1 MNTLRN
7 NIMAVGAAAVCISS
21 ALAGGEGWT
30 SDFEAAK
37 KQAAEE
43 NKNLL
48 IDFTGSD
55 WCGWCIRLKEEV
67 FDKDEFNK
75 GIADNFVLVE
85 IDFPQDDS
93 KLSAETKAQNEKLGD
108 EYAVQG
114 YPTIML
120 TDSAGKPYAQTG
132 YQDGGPDAYLEHLDE
147 LTEAQQTFNDEVAK
161 ADELEGVAKAEA
173 LVAALKAI
181 ELDDAV
187 VAKFYGKVIDTI
199 KASDPE
205 DSTGYV
211 KNIEADEKFAAFE
224 NKLNEL
230 GNEEKFDEALVL
242 VEETLKSGDFD
253 GERQQNIMFIKGI
266 IHAEMGKFDES
277 LAAIDAAKEIAP
289 DSEMAANLD
298 QVKERILELKA
309 EEEAA
314 PSEEESPEEE

>member
-7 NIMAVGAAAVCISS
+7 NLMAVGAAAFCISS
-21 ALAGGEGWT
+21 AFAGGEGWT

-75 GIADNFVLVE
+75 GVADSFVLVE

-93 KLSAETKAQNEKLGD
+93 KLSEETKVQNERLGD
-108 EYAVQG
+108 EYSVQG

-120 TDSAGKPYAQTG
+120 TDAAGKPYAQTG
-132 YQDGGPDAYLEHLDE
+132 YQEGGPEAYLEHLDE
-147 LTEAQQTFNDEVAK
+147 LTGAQKTFDEEVAK
-161 ADELEGVAKAEA
+161 AEELEGVAKAEA
-173 LVAALKAI
+173 LVAALKAV
-181 ELDDAV
+181 ELDDGV
-187 VAKFYGKVIDTI
+187 IAKFYGDVIDMI

-205 DSTGYV
+205 DSTGFV
-211 KNIEADEKFAAFE
+211 KNIEADEKFAVFE

-242 VEETLKSGDFD
+242 VEDTLKSGDFD

-277 LAAIDAAKEIAP
+277 LAAIDAAKELAP

-298 QVKERILELKA
+298 QVKERILELKEEA
-309 EEEAA
+309 DASEEE
-314 PSEEESPEEE
+314 PSEEE

>member
-1 MNTLRN
+1 MKNLRN
-7 NIMAVGAAAVCISS
+7 NIVALSAAAVCISS
-21 ALAGGEGWT
+21 SLAGGEGWT

-37 KQAAEE
+37 KQAVEE

-75 GIADNFVLVE
+75 GIADKFVLVE

-93 KLSAETKAQNEKLGD
+93 KLSEETKAQNEKLG
-108 EYAVQG
+108 EAYAVQG

-120 TDSAGKPYAQTG
+120 TDATGKPYAQTG
-132 YQDGGPDAYLEHLDE
+132 YQEGGPEAYVEHLDE
-147 LTEAQQTFNDEVAK
+147 LTGAQKTFDDKLAK
-161 ADELEGVAKAEA
+161 AKELEGAAKAEA
-173 LVAALKAI
+173 LVAALDALD
-181 ELDDAV
+181 LDDGLIG
-187 VAKFYGKVIDTI
+187 KFYADIVEMI
-199 KASDPE
+199 KTSDPE

-211 KNIEADEKFAAFE
+211 KNIESDEKFAAFE

-230 GNEEKFDEALVL
+230 GNGQKFDEALTL

-266 IHAEMGKFDES
+266 LHAEKGDFDDA
-277 LAAIDAAKEIAP
+277 LAAIDTAKEIAP
-289 DSEMAANLD
+289 DSEMAAHLD
-298 QVKERILELKA
+298 QVKERILELKNEA
-309 EEEAA
+309 DSSDEE
-314 PSEEESPEEE
+314 PSDEE

>member
-1 MNTLRN
+1 MKIFKN
-7 NIMAVGAAAVCISS
+7 NIMAAGVAAVCISS

-67 FDKDEFNK
+67 FDKDAFST
-75 GIADNFVLVE
+75 GVADKFILVE

-93 KLSAETKAQNEKLGD
+93 KLSAETKAQNEKLGN
-108 EYAVQG
+108 EYSVQG
-114 YPTIML
+114 FPTIML
-120 TDSAGKPYAQTG
+120 TDAAGKPYAQTG
-132 YQDGGPDAYLEHLDE
+132 YQEGGAEAYVKHLDE
-147 LTEAQQTFNDEVAK
+147 LTAAQKSFNDSLAK
-161 ADELEGVAKAEA
+161 AEGQEGVAKAES
-173 LVAALKAI
+173 LVAALEAL
-181 ELDDAV
+181 ELEDALIG
-187 VAKFYGKVIDTI
+187 KFYGNVIEMI
-199 KASDPE
+199 KASDTE

-211 KNIEADEKFAAFE
+211 KNIEADKKFAEFE

-230 GNEEKFDEALVL
+230 GIEEKFDEALAL
-242 VEETLKSGDFD
+242 VEDTLNSGDFD

-266 IHAEMGKFDES
+266 IKAEMGKFDES

-289 DSEMAANLD
+289 DSEIAANLD
-298 QVKERILELKA
+298 QVKARILELKA
-309 EEEAA
+309 EAVS
-314 PSEEESPEEE
+314 SEEEPSGEE

>member
-1 MNTLRN
+1 
-7 NIMAVGAAAVCISS
+7 MAAGAAAFCISS
-21 ALAGGEGWT
+21 AFAGGEGWT

-75 GIADNFVLVE
+75 GVADKFVLVE
-85 IDFPQDDS
+85 IDFPQDSS

-108 EYAVQG
+108 EYSVQG

-120 TDSAGKPYAQTG
+120 TDATGQPYAQTG
-132 YQDGGPDAYLEHLDE
+132 YQDGGPVAYLEHLDE
-147 LTEAQQTFNDEVAK
+147 LTGAQKTFNEEVAK
-161 ADELEGVAKAEA
+161 AEELEGVAKAEA
-173 LVAALKAI
+173 LVAALEAI

-187 VAKFYGKVIDTI
+187 IAQFYGGVIEAI

-211 KNIEADEKFAAFE
+211 KNIEADEKFAVFE

-242 VEETLKSGDFD
+242 VEETLKSGDFE

-266 IHAEMGKFDES
+266 IHAEMGEFDES

-289 DSEMAANLD
+289 ESEMAANLD

-314 PSEEESPEEE
+314 PSEEE

>member
-1 MNTLRN
+1 MRN
-7 NIMAVGAAAVCISS
+7 NIVAAAAAAVCISS

-37 KQAAEE
+37 KKAAEE

-75 GIADNFVLVE
+75 GVEDKFVLVE

-93 KLSAETKAQNEKLGD
+93 KLSAETKAQNEKLGE

-120 TDSAGKPYAQTG
+120 TDAAGKPYAQTG
-132 YQDGGPDAYLEHLDE
+132 YQEGGPDAYVEHLAE
-147 LTEAQQTFNDEVAK
+147 LTGAQKSLNEALTK
-161 ADELEGVAKAEA
+161 AEGLEGVAKAEA
-173 LVAALKAI
+173 LIAALEAV
-181 ELDDAV
+181 ELEDGV
-187 VAKFYGKVIDTI
+187 ITKFYGDQIAMI

-211 KNIEADEKFAAFE
+211 KNIEAAEKFAVFE

-230 GNEEKFDEALVL
+230 GNEEKFEEALVL
-242 VEETLKSGDFD
+242 VDDTLNSGDFD
-253 GERQQNIMFIKGI
+253 GDRKQNIMFIKAI
-266 IHAEMGKFDES
+266 ILAELEKFDDS
-277 LAAIDAAKEIAP
+277 LAVIDDAKAISP

-298 QVKERILELKA
+298 QVKAHIIELKEKA
-309 EEEAA
+309 AAGEDEATEEE
-314 PSEEESPEEE
+314 

>member
-1 MNTLRN
+1 MKNMRN
-7 NIMAVGAAAVCISS
+7 NIVAAAAAAVCISS

-37 KQAAEE
+37 KKAAEE

-75 GIADNFVLVE
+75 GVEDKFVLVE

-93 KLSAETKAQNEKLGD
+93 KLSAETKAQNEKLGE

-120 TDSAGKPYAQTG
+120 TDAAGKPYAQTG
-132 YQDGGPDAYLEHLDE
+132 YQEGGPDAYVEHLAE
-147 LTEAQQTFNDEVAK
+147 LTGAQKSLNEALTK
-161 ADELEGVAKAEA
+161 AEGLEGVAKAEA
-173 LVAALKAI
+173 LIAALEAV
-181 ELDDAV
+181 ELEDGV
-187 VAKFYGKVIDTI
+187 ITKFYGDQIAMI

-211 KNIEADEKFAAFE
+211 KNIEAAEKFAVFE

-230 GNEEKFDEALVL
+230 GNEEKFEEALVL
-242 VEETLKSGDFD
+242 VDDTLNSGDFD
-253 GERQQNIMFIKGI
+253 GDRKQNIMFIKAI
-266 IHAEMGKFDES
+266 ILAELEKFDDS
-277 LAAIDAAKEIAP
+277 LAVIDDAKAISP

-298 QVKERILELKA
+298 QVKAHIIELKEKA
-309 EEEAA
+309 AAGEDEATEEE
-314 PSEEESPEEE
+314 